1 MSGFK
6 NFILTFFVA
15 AVIFGLI
22 AFGIVKFSENAL
34 TIGADPNSPETGA
47 PGEVSQLPNE
57 ENRDLSSLTG
67 KSFTMLFIGTDYLPS
82 VFNDYSV
89 SAGSVDEN
97 GFPKRKREINA
108 DLIIVVRVD
117 KGTGNC
123 VTCAVP
129 SETRISIGGL
139 TIKLGELYWRKG
151 VATLVEKVSSLTGL
165 PVDYYAVI
173 SAEQFKGLINAMGS
187 VTYYV
192 STTMNYVDEDLGMNI
207 NLKKGS
213 QKLNGQKALDMLRFP
228 AYSDGEIS
236 RRKCA
241 ASFVQKLF
249 QIWLLNS
256 NESKASELY
265 NKYIGYFDTSTLT
278 LQAVTE
284 NADLIFSYSRMN
296 QITYTYPGSPTV
308 IDGETYFSAN
318 VSVATD
324 YFSKYKYQG

>member
-22 AFGIVKFSENAL
+22 AFGIVKFSDQAL
-34 TIGADPNSPETGA
+34 SIGGDQYSPETGA
-47 PGEVSQLPNE
+47 PGEVSKMPDNE
-57 ENRDLSSLTG
+57 DRDLSSLTG
-67 KSFTMLFIGTDYLPS
+67 NSFTMLFVGTDYLPS
-82 VFNDYSV
+82 VFKDYSV
-89 SAGSVDEN
+89 SPGAVDKD
-97 GFPKRKREINA
+97 GFPARKREINA

-117 KGTGNC
+117 KDTGNC

-129 SETRISIGGL
+129 SETRISMGGL
-139 TIKLGELYWRKG
+139 TMKLGELYSKKG
-151 VATLVEKVSSLTGL
+151 VSTLADKVSALTGL

-192 STTMNYVDEDLGMNI
+192 STTMNYVNEELGMNI
-207 NLKKGS
+207 SLKKGS

-241 ASFVQKLF
+241 VSFLQKLF
-249 QIWLLNS
+249 QTWLLNS
-256 NESKASELY
+256 NESKAADLY
-265 NKYIGYFDTSTLT
+265 NKYIGYFDACTLT
-278 LQAVTE
+278 LQDVTA

-296 QITYTYPGSPTV
+296 QISYTYPGSATV
-308 IDGETYFSAN
+308 IDGENYFAAN